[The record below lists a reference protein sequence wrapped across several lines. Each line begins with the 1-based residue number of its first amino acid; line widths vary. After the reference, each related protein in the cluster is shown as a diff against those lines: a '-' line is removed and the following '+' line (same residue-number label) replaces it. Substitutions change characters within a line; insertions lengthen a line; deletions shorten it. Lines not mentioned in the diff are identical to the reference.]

1 MARTQLLYYRG
12 QIQALRWV
20 MKSLE
25 SLGNESIGDNDLG
38 LDKEDADP
46 DEKAK
51 VTKKLKKLKKLK
63 DLKAKMAEELKHT
76 AMPTLAFALKYLAKV
91 FGDLTSSKFY
101 FILSRIND

>member
-1 MARTQLLYYRG
+1 
-12 QIQALRWV
+12 

-25 SLGNESIGDNDLG
+25 SLGNESIGDNDQG

-51 VTKKLKKLKKLK
+51 VTKKLKKLK

-76 AMPTLAFALKYLAKV
+76 AMPSAAFALKYLAKV
-91 FGDLTSSKFY
+91 FGDLTINKFY
-101 FILSRIND
+101 FTLSRIND

>member
-20 MKSLE
+20 MKRLE

-46 DEKAK
+46 QERAK
-51 VTKKLKKLKKLK
+51 VSKKLK
-63 DLKAKMAEELKHT
+63 DLKAKMPEEPKHT
-76 AMPTLAFALKYLAKV
+76 AMPTVPFALKYLAKV
-91 FGDLTSSKFY
+91 LADLTSKFY
-101 FILSRIND
+101 FILSRTND

>member
-1 MARTQLLYYRG
+1 
-12 QIQALRWV
+12 

-25 SLGNESIGDNDLG
+25 SLDNESIGDNDLG

-51 VTKKLKKLKKLK
+51 VTKKLKKLK
-63 DLKAKMAEELKHT
+63 DLKAKMAEEFKHT
-76 AMPTLAFALKYLAKV
+76 AMPSAAVALKYLAKV
-91 FGDLTSSKFY
+91 FGDLTFSKFY